1 MTGKD
6 IIIILTQ
13 GGTALAST
21 RVRSQDIQTQ
31 ADVIEKASSTQ
42 QDWKEYIAGR
52 KEWAVNVSY
61 LVMTAAKV
69 RDLLLVGQT
78 FGVIVR
84 DAANTYSVSGT
95 AIMTTVKNVSTVGNL
110 AQGSFSLKG
119 TGALV

>member
-42 QDWKEYIAGR
+42 
-52 KEWAVNVSY
+52 
-61 LVMTAAKV
+61 
-69 RDLLLVGQT
+69 
-78 FGVIVR
+78 
-84 DAANTYSVSGT
+84 
-95 AIMTTVKNVSTVGNL
+95 
-110 AQGSFSLKG
+110 
-119 TGALV
+119 